1 MTNRPDSGSQ
11 QFMYAGFLS
20 RFMAFILDVVL
31 LLATAGVIRL
41 TVRALWDFFGNI
53 LPFLDVVEGSFALS
67 FTGVLFTATLQ
78 IIYFVFF
85 WTVIGQTPGMTLMG
99 LEVMRRDGTRPTVVT
114 SLIRYVGY
122 WVSAIAFGL
131 GFLWV
136 LVDRR
141 RQGWHD
147 KMSGTFIVYAAAAR
161 LYHQQLQ
168 AAKHRASATQQT
180 LADVTRR

>member
-1 MTNRPDSGSQ
+1 
-11 QFMYAGFLS
+11 MYAGFLS

-31 LLATAGVIRL
+31 LLAIAGVIRL

-53 LPFLDVVEGSFALS
+53 LPFMNVVEGRLAMDVI
-67 FTGVLFTATLQ
+67 GVFFTATLQ
-78 IIYFVFF
+78 VVYFLFF

-99 LEVMRRDGTRPTVVT
+99 LEVMRRDGTRPTVVS

-122 WVSAIAFGL
+122 WVSAIPLGL

-141 RQGWHD
+141 RQCWHD
-147 KMSGTFIVYAAAAR
+147 KMSGTFVVYSAAAR
-161 LYHQQLQ
+161 QYHQQLE
-168 AAKHRASATQQT
+168 AAKMRASAAQQT
-180 LADVTRR
+180 LADVTRP